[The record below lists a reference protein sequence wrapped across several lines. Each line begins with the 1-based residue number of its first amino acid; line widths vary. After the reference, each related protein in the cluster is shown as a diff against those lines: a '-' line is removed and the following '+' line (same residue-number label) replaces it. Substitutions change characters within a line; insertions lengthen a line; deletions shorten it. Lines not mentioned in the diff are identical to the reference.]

1 MASPT
6 ALQRL
11 LKPPLQAFAKTP
23 FGGWFAVT
31 VANPIDRRL
40 LRWSGGRIGLFLGQP
55 VGLLEVRG
63 ARSGALRETPLLY
76 AEDGDRVVLVASN
89 AGSLKHPAWFHNL
102 KANPEVAFTA
112 RGRRGSYRAS
122 EAAGAERDRL
132 WQTVLSVYDGY
143 DEYAERAG
151 LREIPVMVLEPL

>member
-6 ALQRL
+6 RL
-11 LKPPLQAFAKTP
+11 ARLTKPPLEAFAKTR

-31 VANPIDRRL
+31 VASPIDRRL
-40 LRWSGGRIGLFLGQP
+40 LRWTGGRLGLFLGQP

-89 AGSLKHPAWFHNL
+89 AGSLKHPAWLHNL
-102 KANPEVAFTA
+102 RANPEVAFTA
-112 RGRRGSYRAS
+112 RGSRGSYHAR
-122 EAAGAERDRL
+122 EAAGEERDRL
-132 WQTVLSVYDGY
+132 WQTVLSVYEGY
-143 DEYAERAG
+143 DDYAGRAG
-151 LREIPVMVLEPL
+151 SREIPVVVLDPL